1 MLAAASRV
9 AAARPTLPTAF
20 GHAYVYDDHRL
31 SRDGVTT
38 AKPVPFTPQ
47 SVSCLGRLTTSH
59 VYDSAWRQVSYA
71 PQRFTG
77 KERDAETGLDFFG
90 ARYFSGAQG
99 RFTSPDPYS
108 ILQEADS
115 REELDAFL
123 VEPQR
128 WNKYAYSLNNPLKYV
143 DPDGNNPVLMQF
155 LQRLSPYADKAAA
168 AAQRWGAQA
177 SQAASRYG
185 QQAYVW
191 ATSFFNSPTG
201 QEVTQAAIETAV
213 GYQGPSPTVT
223 GNVGRLAKAEFETG
237 VRLAQRLG
245 QSVRVSE
252 HVGAEF
258 VSAAG
263 KTFDALGTPEAYKF
277 WNQGQFLK
285 SIDKHLLKSN
295 DFTVIDL
302 AGASKAQVAAI
313 QKHVSSLA
321 KELQDKIIYVGN

>member
-1 MLAAASRV
+1 Y
-9 AAARPTLPTAF
+9 
-20 GHAYVYDDHRL
+20 G
-31 SRDGVTT
+31 GVG
-38 AKPVPFTPQ
+38 V
-47 SVSCLGRLTTSH
+47 
-59 VYDSAWRQVSYA
+59 RQK
-71 PQRFTG
+71 FTG
-77 KERDAETGLDFFG
+77 KERDGETGLDYFG

-99 RFTSPDPYS
+99 RFTSPDPFS
-108 ILQEADS
+108 ILREAGS
-115 REELDAFL
+115 REELDGYLA
-123 VEPQR
+123 EPQR

-143 DPDGNNPVLMQF
+143 DPDGNNPMLMQL

-168 AAQRWGAQA
+168 AAQRWGGQA

-191 ATSFFNSPTG
+191 ATRFFNSPTG
-201 QEVTQAAIETAV
+201 QEVTQTAIETAV

-237 VRLAQRLG
+237 VRLAQKLG

-313 QKHVSSLA
+313 QRHVSSLA
-321 KELQDKIIYVGN
+321 KELQDKIMYVGN